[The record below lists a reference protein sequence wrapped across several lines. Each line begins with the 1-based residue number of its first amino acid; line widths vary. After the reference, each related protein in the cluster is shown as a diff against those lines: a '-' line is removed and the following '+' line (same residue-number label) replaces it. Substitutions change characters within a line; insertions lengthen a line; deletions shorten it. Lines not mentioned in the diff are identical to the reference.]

1 MIRVRKSRLRVSK
14 HPIISVKRPQS
25 KPDRS
30 VYLAI
35 ASKPL
40 RYRYGRSRIAYIGT
54 TRAGIKRI
62 AASAAEKAPGIL
74 TGHGIKQVDFYIV
87 SSQRRQR
94 VMMWRKLERGLMLA
108 FRERYGQIPQHNSQG
123 DRFKWTDEL
132 SYFTRSYLDKVIARF
147 SAESY
152 RRNRQL

>member
-1 MIRVRKSRLRVSK
+1 MPRKSRLRVSK
-14 HPIISVKRPQS
+14 HPIISVRRLLS

-40 RYRYGRSRIAYIGT
+40 RYRYGKSRIAYIGT
-54 TRAGIKRI
+54 TSAGIKRI
-62 AASAAEKAPGIL
+62 AASAAERARIL
-74 TGHGIKQVDFYIV
+74 DEHGVKQVDFFIV
-87 SSQRRQR
+87 SCQGRQG

-108 FRERYGQIPQHNSQG
+108 FRERYGEVPLYNSQG
-123 DRFKWTDEL
+123 KRFQWSDEL

-147 SAESY
+147 FS
-152 RRNRQL
+152 